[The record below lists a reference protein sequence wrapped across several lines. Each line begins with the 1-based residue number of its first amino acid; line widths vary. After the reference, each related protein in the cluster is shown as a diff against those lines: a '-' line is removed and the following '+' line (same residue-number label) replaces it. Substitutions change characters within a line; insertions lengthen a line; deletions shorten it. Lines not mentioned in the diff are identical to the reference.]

1 MMPSTIATS
10 LSELPEYRQVLANLI
25 ARDLKVKYQDKSL
38 GFLWSLLAPA
48 IMIGILYVIFSS
60 RAFRIDMPDY
70 WAFLIAGILPFQF
83 MQEAIIGGANSI
95 RASSGLI
102 RKIYVP
108 MEILV
113 IAAVTVRA
121 IEFVLQ
127 MVLAVVLLLVLHRGA
142 PAVVDVPP
150 GTDAPPVHGPIVM
163 DPFKTAVVLPGA
175 IALTYVFVLGVAL
188 PLSAWCVIY
197 KDLDHIITI
206 AMRVFFYA
214 TPVFWALWLFHG
226 RPWLRWMALN
236 PFTDLLALYRAP
248 LYWGAWPFNEATGGG
263 ALTAWGIATLFAVV
277 ALVGGYMLF
286 DRSKRILAEV
296 V

>member
-1 MMPSTIATS
+1 MSLTIAKNS

-25 ARDLKVKYQDKSL
+25 ARDLKVKYQSKAL
-38 GFLWSLLAPA
+38 GFAWSLLAPA

-83 MQEAIIGGANSI
+83 MQEAILGGANSI
-95 RASSGLI
+95 RASAGLI
-102 RKIYVP
+102 RKVYVP

-127 MVLAVVLLLVLHRGA
+127 MLLAVILLLALHRS
-142 PAVVDVPP
+142 PNVIHVPP
-150 GTDAPPVHGPIVM
+150 GADAPPVHGPIAM
-163 DPFKTAVVLPGA
+163 DPYKTAVVLPGA
-175 IALTYVFVLGVAL
+175 IALTFMFVLGVAM

-197 KDLDHIITI
+197 KDLDHIINI
-206 AMRVFFYA
+206 AMRILFYA

-226 RPWLRWMALN
+226 RRWLPWMALN
-236 PFTDLLALYRAP
+236 PFADMLALYRGP
-248 LYWGAWPFNEATGGG
+248 MYWGAWPFNEATGGG
-263 ALTAWGIATLFAVV
+263 PWVAWGVA
-277 ALVGGYMLF
+277 ALVAIVSLALGYALF
-286 DRSKRILAEV
+286 NRSKQILAEV

>member
-1 MMPSTIATS
+1 MIANS
-10 LSELPEYRQVLANLI
+10 LSELPEYRQVLVNLI
-25 ARDLKVKYQDKSL
+25 ARDLKVKYQDKAL
-38 GFLWSLLAPA
+38 GFVWSLLAPA
-48 IMIGILYVIFSS
+48 IIIGVLYLVFSS
-60 RAFRIDMPDY
+60 RTLRVDMPDY

-83 MQEAIIGGANSI
+83 MQESIVGGANSI
-95 RASSGLI
+95 RASAGLI

-127 MVLAVVLLLVLHRGA
+127 MVLAVVLLLALHRN
-142 PAVVDVPP
+142 PSTVDVPP
-150 GTDAPPVHGPIVM
+150 GAELPPPVHGAIAM

-175 IALTYVFVLGVAL
+175 IALTCMFVLGVAL

-197 KDLDHIITI
+197 KDLDHIVQI
-206 AMRVFFYA
+206 AMRVLFYG
-214 TPVFWALWLFHG
+214 TPVFWPLWLLHG
-226 RPWLRWMALN
+226 SPWLHWMALN
-236 PFTDLLALYRAP
+236 PFTDLLALYRGP
-248 LYWGAWPFNEATGGG
+248 LYWGTWPFNEATGGG
-263 ALTAWGIATLFAVV
+263 AMIAWGSATLFAVV
-277 ALVGGYMLF
+277 ALVVGYALF